1 MPFLSEFATMTAVC
15 LQMYKHPNVFV
26 FSFTL
31 KMVCN
36 FHLREVKGG
45 CIAEEYVYSSGKTR
59 L

>member
-1 MPFLSEFATMTAVC
+1 MSEFATMTAVC